1 MRRGMVWMFIEV
13 VSLRVA
19 VVMRWH
25 AACHG
30 TARALRCVLSLLVSL
45 PILQYNVVP
54 RAGVHVRS
62 IAMRMGACWEKSCNY

>member
-19 VVMRWH
+19 VVMLWH

-45 PILQYNVVP
+45 SVL
-54 RAGVHVRS
+54 
-62 IAMRMGACWEKSCNY
+62 